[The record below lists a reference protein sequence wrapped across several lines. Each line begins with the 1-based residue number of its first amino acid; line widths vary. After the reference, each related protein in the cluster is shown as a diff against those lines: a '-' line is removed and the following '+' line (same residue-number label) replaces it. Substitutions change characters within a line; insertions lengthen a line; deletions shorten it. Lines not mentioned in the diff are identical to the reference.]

1 MNIGFIGLG
10 NMGKGMA
17 LNLAKAGHKV
27 SVYDINTEAVNNLNS
42 KGCVGCSDLLTAV
55 SDVEVVIS
63 MLPEGSHVR
72 DVYLSENGVI
82 ANANK
87 DTLLIE
93 CSTIDINTIKNVGEI
108 AINKGMRIIDAPV
121 SGGIVGADNGTL
133 TFMVGGSEIN
143 FNSALSI
150 LSDMGKNIIHA
161 GELGAG
167 LAVKICNNMIL
178 GTTMIALAESF
189 TMAKKLGLDQ
199 KKFFEISSKATGMS
213 WAMLNHLPVANIIE
227 TSSADNNFKPGFA
240 AEMMLKDLSLAQNA
254 ADSVNISTPIGLKA
268 LDMYKEFINQGKGSL
283 DYSAIIKLIEESS

>member
-17 LNLAKAGHKV
+17 LNLVKAGHNV
-27 SVYDINTEAVNNLNS
+27 NVYDINTEVVSYLNS
-42 KGCVGCSDLLTAV
+42 KGCVGCSDILTLV

-72 DVYLSENGVI
+72 DVYLNENGVI
-82 ANANK
+82 AHANK

-108 AINKGMRIIDAPV
+108 ATNKGMRIIDAPV

-133 TFMVGGSEIN
+133 TFMVGGSEVN

-150 LSDMGKNIIHA
+150 LSDMGNNVIHA

-199 KKFFEISSKATGMS
+199 KTFFDISSKATGMS

-227 TSSADNNFKPGFA
+227 TSSANNNFKPGFA

>member
-17 LNLAKAGHKV
+17 LNLLKAGHKV
-27 SVYDINTEAVNNLNS
+27 NVYDINTDVVNDLNS
-42 KGCVGCSDLLTAV
+42 KGCIGCSDLLTTV
-55 SDVEVVIS
+55 SNVEVVIS

-72 DVYLSENGVI
+72 DVYLGANGVI

-93 CSTIDINTIKNVGEI
+93 CSTIDINTIKKVGEI
-108 AINKGMRIIDAPV
+108 ANNKGMRIIDAPV

-133 TFMVGGSEIN
+133 TFMVGGVEEN
-143 FNSALSI
+143 FKSAYSI
-150 LSDMGKNIIHA
+150 LNDMGQNIIHA
-161 GELGAG
+161 GALGAG

-189 TMAKKLGLDQ
+189 TMAKQLGLDQ

-213 WAMLNHLPVANIIE
+213 WAMLNHLPVANIIK
-227 TSSADNNFKPGFA
+227 TASANNNFKPGFA
-240 AEMMLKDLSLAQNA
+240 AEMMLKDLSLAQTA
-254 ADSVNISTPIGLKA
+254 ADSINLNTPLGLKA
-268 LDMYKEFINQGKGSL
+268 LNMYKEFIKQGNGSL
-283 DYSAIIKLIEESS
+283 DYSAIITLIEESN

>member
-17 LNLAKAGHKV
+17 LNLVKAGHNV
-27 SVYDINTEAVNNLNS
+27 NVYDINTEVVSYLNS
-42 KGCVGCSDLLTAV
+42 KGCVGCSDILTLV

-72 DVYLSENGVI
+72 DVYLNENGVI
-82 ANANK
+82 AHANK

-108 AINKGMRIIDAPV
+108 ATNKGMRIIDAPV

-133 TFMVGGSEIN
+133 TFMVGGSEVN
-143 FNSALSI
+143 FNSALLI
-150 LSDMGKNIIHA
+150 LSDMGKNVIHA

>member
-17 LNLAKAGHKV
+17 LNLVKAGHNV
-27 SVYDINTEAVNNLNS
+27 NVYDINTEVVSYLNS
-42 KGCVGCSDLLTAV
+42 KGCVGCSDILTLV

-72 DVYLSENGVI
+72 DVYLNENGVI
-82 ANANK
+82 AHANK

-108 AINKGMRIIDAPV
+108 ATNKGMRIIDAPV

-133 TFMVGGSEIN
+133 TFMVGGSEVN
-143 FNSALSI
+143 FNSALLI
-150 LSDMGKNIIHA
+150 LSDMGKNVIHA

-227 TSSADNNFKPGFA
+227 TSSANNNFKPGFA

>member
-17 LNLAKAGHKV
+17 LNLVKAGHKV

-42 KGCVGCSDLLTAV
+42 KGCVGCSELLTAV
-55 SDVEVVIS
+55 SDVDVVIS

-133 TFMVGGSEIN
+133 TFMVGGSEVN

-150 LSDMGKNIIHA
+150 LSDMGKNVIHA

-227 TSSADNNFKPGFA
+227 TSSANNNFKPGFA

>member
-10 NMGKGMA
+10 NMGRGMA
-17 LNLAKAGHKV
+17 LNLVKANHKV
-27 SVYDINTEAVNNLNS
+27 KVYDINIDAVNDLNS
-42 KGCVGCSDLLTAV
+42 NGCIGCSNIVDTV
-55 SDVEVVIS
+55 SNVEIVIT

-72 DVYLSENGVI
+72 DVYLGSNGVI
-82 ANANK
+82 ENANK
-87 DTLLIE
+87 NTLLID
-93 CSTIDINTIKNVGEI
+93 CSTIDIDTIKNVGEEASI
-108 AINKGMRIIDAPV
+108 KGMKLIDAPV

-133 TFMVGGSEIN
+133 TFMVGGSEVN

-150 LSDMGKNIIHA
+150 LSDMGKNVIHA

-199 KKFFEISSKATGMS
+199 KTFFDISSKATGMS

-227 TSSADNNFKPGFA
+227 TASANNNFKPGFA
-240 AEMMLKDLSLAQNA
+240 AEMMLKDLSLAQTA
-254 ADSVNISTPIGLKA
+254 ANSINLSTPIGSLA
-268 LDMYKEFINQGKGSL
+268 LNMYKEFISKGNGSL
-283 DYSAIIKLIEESS
+283 DYSAIIKLIDN